1 MRKLV
6 TKAVVLSLV
15 LGPIAL
21 VGCQKKCGHHEPEMS
36 HKVEKMKRHHGGK

>member
-1 MRKLV
+1 MKNLV

-21 VGCQKKCGHHEPEMS
+21 AGCQKKCGHHEEVN